1 MESFYKDLKEN
12 TTKRINHEKKN
23 DTTDCEG
30 ENSYKKQTS
39 MLYMQKMI

>member
-12 TTKRINHEKKN
+12 TTKRINHEKKMILL
-23 DTTDCEG
+23 TDEG